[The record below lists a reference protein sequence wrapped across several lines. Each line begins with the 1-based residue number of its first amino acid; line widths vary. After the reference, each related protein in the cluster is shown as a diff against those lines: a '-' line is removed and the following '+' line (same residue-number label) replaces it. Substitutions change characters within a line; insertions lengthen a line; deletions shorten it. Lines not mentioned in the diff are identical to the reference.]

1 MRPSPSN
8 IQAAGGTH
16 SFPLFAFLILLL
28 GLPRLSFAHGYDF
41 LSARLDLLNGGSLI
55 ELTITAEYG
64 GNPMLPDIA
73 TATQA
78 LKEVLHIESQ
88 GQSHRLSDL
97 APLTLHQT
105 TQIDGALPPS
115 ITHAE
120 DGQDHQFL
128 QAHWRWVPD
137 ASEVAFRLPKTSLH
151 DVLLWRTLPSG
162 ETQSMLLLSGDIS
175 KPIRIHPQQHPSQ
188 LIVWLLAAFLLI
200 FCLVLL
206 RKFLLATSNP
216 RFRNG

>member
-8 IQAAGGTH
+8 IQAAGGTQP
-16 SFPLFAFLILLL
+16 FPLFAFLFFLQL
-28 GLPRLSFAHGYDF
+28 GFPSLSFAHGYDF
-41 LSARLDLLNGGSLI
+41 LSARLDLLNGSSLI
-55 ELTITAEYG
+55 ELTVTAEYG

-78 LKEVLHIESQ
+78 MHDALYIESQ
-88 GQSHRLSDL
+88 GQARRLTDL
-97 APLTLHQT
+97 APLTLQQT

-137 ASEVAFRLPKTSLH
+137 AAEVAFSIPKTSLH
-151 DVLLWRTLPSG
+151 DVLLWRTLPNG
-162 ETQSMLLLSGDIS
+162 ETQSMLLLRGDIS
-175 KPIRIHPQQHPSQ
+175 KSIPVHPPQHASQ
-188 LIVWLLAAFLLI
+188 LIIGLLVAI
-200 FCLVLL
+200 LVILGL
-206 RKFLLATSNP
+206 MKRRRRLQADSV
-216 RFRNG
+216 

>member
-1 MRPSPSN
+1 MRPSSSN

-41 LSARLDLLNGGSLI
+41 LSARLDLLNDGSLI
-55 ELTITAEYG
+55 ELTLTAEYG

-78 LKEVLHIESQ
+78 LQEVLHIESR
-88 GQSHRLSDL
+88 GQAHRLNDL

-105 TQIDGALPPS
+105 TQQEGVLPPS
-115 ITHAE
+115 IAHAE

-137 ASEVAFRLPKTSLH
+137 IAEVAFSVPKTSLH
-151 DVLLWRTLPSG
+151 DVLLWRSLPTG
-162 ETQSMLLLSGDIS
+162 ETKSMLLLSGDIS
-175 KPIRIHPQQHPSQ
+175 KSIPVNPPQHPS
-188 LIVWLLAAFLLI
+188 LLMVWLLVAMLLI
-200 FCLVLL
+200 LGLVKLRRYLL
-206 RKFLLATSNP
+206 PTSH
-216 RFRNG
+216 

>member
-16 SFPLFAFLILLL
+16 PFPLFAFLLLL
-28 GLPRLSFAHGYDF
+28 SLPSLSFAHGYDF
-41 LSARLDLLNGGSLI
+41 VSARLDLRNGGSLL
-55 ELTITAEYG
+55 ELTLTAEYG

-78 LKEVLHIESQ
+78 LQEVLHIQSR
-88 GQSHRLSDL
+88 GQAHRLSDL

-105 TQIDGALPPS
+105 TQQEGMLPPS
-115 ITHAE
+115 IAHAE

-137 ASEVAFRLPKTSLH
+137 ASEVAFSVPKASLH
-151 DVLLWRTLPSG
+151 DVLLWRFLPTG

-175 KPIRIHPQQHPSQ
+175 KPIPVHPPQQPS
-188 LIVWLLAAFLLI
+188 LLLLWLLVAMLLT
-200 FCLVLL
+200 FSLVQRRRSLL
-206 RKFLLATSNP
+206 PTSH
-216 RFRNG
+216 